1 MTQPVRRGANR
12 RGQTAAASFQCS
24 LNLFRAPADSQLGT
38 GVVCLLSMSVEKP
51 GHAFAALFKESH
63 AELIAHWREQART
76 LPSAL
81 LLDQLALTDHIP
93 DLVSEITRDLALDR
107 DGVLSRVH
115 VKGSPPVHGVQRFH
129 DGFDLR
135 EVVAEY
141 HVLRDAFLT
150 IAERHGMD
158 LTGEAARIVNR
169 RIDEA
174 IGLAVEAF
182 SSQRDIVLKE
192 KEKEHLAFF
201 AHDLRTPLN
210 AISLVNQEIALC
222 LDDKTRA
229 QVGELLAIIAR
240 NLQRVEALVK
250 REIKTNMEPSDEG
263 GVFHPERRQFELW
276 PLVQRL
282 VHDLSPLAAKDGIE
296 VRNAVPRLLI
306 VDADAGLLAQV
317 FQNLLG
323 NAFHYA
329 PGGRVTISAHEENG
343 IATCAVQDNGAGI
356 PPELLPKIFDKLE
369 TDPGKDGTGLG
380 LAIVKQIVE
389 AHGGAVKVESTPGA
403 GAVFIFTLSA
413 AGGSEPT
420 RNEESESAC

>member
-1 MTQPVRRGANR
+1 MSIESPTRAL
-12 RGQTAAASFQCS
+12 AA
-24 LNLFRAPADSQLGT
+24 
-38 GVVCLLSMSVEKP
+38 V
-51 GHAFAALFKESH
+51 FKECH

-93 DLVSEITRDLALDR
+93 DLVSEITRDLALNR
-107 DGVLSRVH
+107 DGVLSMEH
-115 VKGSPPVHGVQRFH
+115 AKGSPPVHGVQRFH

-141 HVLRDAFLT
+141 HVLRDAFQT
-150 IAERHGMD
+150 VAERHGM
-158 LTGEAARIVNR
+158 TIAGEAARTINR

-210 AISLVNQEIALC
+210 AIGLVNQEIALC
-222 LDDKTRA
+222 LDDKTRP

-240 NLQRVEALVK
+240 NLQRLEALVK
-250 REIKTNMEPSDEG
+250 REMKTNMEPSDEG

-296 VRNAVPRLLI
+296 VRNIVPHALI

-323 NAFHYA
+323 NAFNYA
-329 PGGRVTISAHEENG
+329 PRGRIVISAHAENG
-343 IATCAVQDNGAGI
+343 VATCKVQDNGEGI
-356 PPELLPKIFDKLE
+356 PPELLPKIFDHLE

-389 AHGGAVKVESTPGA
+389 AHGGAVSVESTLGA
-403 GAVFIFTLSA
+403 GAVFTFTLPP
-413 AGGSEPT
+413 AGN
-420 RNEESESAC
+420 R